1 VATAARPLSR
11 ESAVRLERLVLGA
24 ALAGKGLNLLH
35 LAAPAGTALLFGA
48 EAVFALLHFE
58 PLAPLFRRRAAGEPR
73 ADVGFMRAFTT
84 ARFFATELALIGVA
98 CSCTE
103 IVGGRGLPR
112 AVPAVHG
119 LFHALYLCLAHAF
132 PAWSVRQNVLRI
144 ERGRLRAWR
153 WTSWRDFRRAVWAHL
168 LNALNF
174 ADFALHLTYAGLFAA
189 ALPHSWASAVGG
201 SLLSAAAY
209 RALLREGGG
218 GRAATGGE
226 RDELGL
232 PLQEGEVRAAGKRFL
247 VTGGTSGIGREAVV
261 EILEGG
267 GEVVL
272 VSRRLGVAFLEEMGE
287 HIAAGK
293 LQCVEC
299 DLRDLHAVC
308 RCSES
313 IALQG
318 KPIDVLLANAGTS
331 TWGRM
336 GITETGIEENLAV
349 NYVGHVALVDSLLQQ
364 AGVLDANCR
373 IVLVASAGCRWS
385 YRTGPRLSDLSE
397 PKEGGWTPLRAYGAS
412 KLAMVLYARALARQL
427 AEAGHALS
435 VVSIHPGVAP
445 TNLQRHMGPLGRLL
459 NFASATL
466 LRRTPRAAARRMLE
480 VATQRHGLNGHFY
493 DCARGKVRAGPSPGA
508 ATEAGDLVLLSS
520 TRAAIQRITGRP
532 QITL

>member
-1 VATAARPLSR
+1 M
-11 ESAVRLERLVLGA
+11 RLERLVLGA
-24 ALAGKGLNLLH
+24 ALAGKGLDLLH

-58 PLAPLFRRRAAGEPR
+58 PLAPLLRRQPQPR

-103 IVGGRGLPR
+103 IVGGGGLPR

-119 LFHALYLCLAHAF
+119 LFHAVYLVLAHAF

-144 ERGRLRAWR
+144 ERGRLRAW
-153 WTSWRDFRRAVWAHL
+153 TSWGDCRRAVWAHL

-174 ADFALHLTYAGLFAA
+174 ADFALHATYAGLFAA
-189 ALPHSWASAVGG
+189 ALPHRWASAVGG

-209 RALLREGGG
+209 RALLRAGGG
-218 GRAATGGE
+218 KRAAAEGE
-226 RDELGL
+226 RGRDELGL
-232 PLQEGEVRAAGKRFL
+232 PLREGEVRAAGKRFL

-272 VSRRLGVAFLEEMGE
+272 VSRRLGVAFLKEMGE

-336 GITETGIEENLAV
+336 GVTEAGIEENLAV
-349 NYVGHVALVDSLLQQ
+349 RA
-364 AGVLDANCR
+364 AGFD
-373 IVLVASAGCRWS
+373 
-385 YRTGPRLSDLSE
+385 
-397 PKEGGWTPLRAYGAS
+397 
-412 KLAMVLYARALARQL
+412 LAR
-427 AEAGHALS
+427 GGS
-435 VVSIHPGVAP
+435 
-445 TNLQRHMGPLGRLL
+445 R
-459 NFASATL
+459 
-466 LRRTPRAAARRMLE
+466 
-480 VATQRHGLNGHFY
+480 
-493 DCARGKVRAGPSPGA
+493 D
-508 ATEAGDLVLLSS
+508 
-520 TRAAIQRITGRP
+520 
-532 QITL
+532 